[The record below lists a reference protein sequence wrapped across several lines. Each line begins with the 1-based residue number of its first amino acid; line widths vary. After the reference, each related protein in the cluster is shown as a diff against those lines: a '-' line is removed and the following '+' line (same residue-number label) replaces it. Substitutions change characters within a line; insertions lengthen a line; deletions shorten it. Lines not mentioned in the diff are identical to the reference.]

1 MRRALRSSPI
11 LLSFCALLAVGGCA
25 DQRDSIAG
33 IPPGAANGLYPQL
46 LIAGNS
52 AATTEVQVSLLS
64 KPAGVRLGSYQGE
77 LTYDAAVLRFESAS
91 VPQGVDGVI
100 HLMAPGRVRFVGT
113 SLDGVSQV
121 PLAVLRFTRTGQV
134 DPARFG
140 ISFEEVTAAEDLSDL
155 TGLVYSGAPLVG
167 STR

>member
-1 MRRALRSSPI
+1 V
-11 LLSFCALLAVGGCA
+11 LAVGGCA

-46 LIAGNS
+46 LVSGATS
-52 AATTEVQVSLLS
+52 ASTQVQVSMLS

-77 LTYDAAVLRFESAS
+77 LSYDAAVLRFESAS

-113 SLDGVSQV
+113 SLDGVSQL
-121 PLAVLRFTRTGQV
+121 PLVVLRFTRTGQV
-134 DPARFG
+134 DPSRFG

-155 TGLVYSGAPLVG
+155 TARVYTGAPLIG